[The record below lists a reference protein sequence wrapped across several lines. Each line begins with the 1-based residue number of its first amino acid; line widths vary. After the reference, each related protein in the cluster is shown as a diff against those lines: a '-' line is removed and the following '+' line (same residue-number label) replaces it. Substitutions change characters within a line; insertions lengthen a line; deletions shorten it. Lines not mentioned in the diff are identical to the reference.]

1 MPSQKKNAS
10 PYDSRHRANLTK
22 YKKQIDRLFDT
33 LCQEAARLGI
43 RTGLEEDGGT
53 FSFDRFPTARK
64 KADRLLA
71 RIRQQMES
79 AIVSGTSNEWALSE
93 AKNAEIIE
101 KLLEDTDIPRETIEA
116 MKPRNADALKAFQE
130 RRKRGLTLS
139 DRVWNVTSQA
149 MGEVETAI
157 GISIATGMD
166 APSLSRKVRG
176 LLNNPTEMWRRY
188 YVTRTRTDGT
198 RQREAEWRRKVVD
211 EDGKVRFVKQP
222 LSHPGRGV
230 YRSSYR
236 NALRLAVTET
246 NMAYHEADT
255 LAWQHSPACIGIEV
269 ALSNNHTCRGVK
281 GVFYDICDELAG
293 KYPKYFKF
301 PGWHP
306 FCRCVAIP
314 ITASKEEFVGYLKD
328 MMADKDVSGMKF
340 KGTVKDMP
348 DAWNSW
354 TKKNS
359 DRIERMKERGTLPYF
374 IKINEGRMAAQ
385 MQSVTKYK
393 DDEWKLSYVPKLG
406 NGFVM
411 TERVRIKESM
421 ASKSER
427 QKFEKEMHMCRV
439 LADNG
444 HGIEYLQGTGRPKG
458 QTYDITMNGMK
469 ADLKCVTGGTGNI
482 VKYIKKALIKQ
493 GGDAVVLELPSP
505 DKKYFEALAEARR
518 KCAGRIFFY
527 IKGENVVK
535 EAK

>member
-255 LAWQHSPACIGIEV
+255 LAWQQSPACIGIEV

-340 KGTVKDMP
+340 KGAIDHMP
-348 DAWNSW
+348 EKFDRWCD
-354 TKKNS
+354 KNKE
-359 DRIERMKERGTLPYF
+359 RIERMRERGTLPYF
-374 IKINEGRMAAQ
+374 IKDNEGRKKHSPLPQEARERRKEIQ
-385 MQSVTKYK
+385 KYAK
-393 DDEWKLSYVPKLG
+393 ENLVGKQFSLPQIGSTATIS
-406 NGFVM
+406 N
-411 TERVRIKESM
+411 RSIKEWLN
-421 ASKSER
+421 
-427 QKFEKEMHMCRV
+427 QPFEDAQAKNEALLNLQNLLDKATYRGSGIDKHDSTSSVHLFETEIGGRKCWIIVRSYLEGKYTIYSV
-439 LADNG
+439 SDNES
-444 HGIEYLQGTGRPKG
+444 I
-458 QTYDITMNGMK
+458 
-469 ADLKCVTGGTGNI
+469 LKN
-482 VKYIKKALIKQ
+482 IKK
-493 GGDAVVLELPSP
+493 
-505 DKKYFEALAEARR
+505 
-518 KCAGRIFFY
+518 
-527 IKGENVVK
+527 
-535 EAK
+535 

>member
-1 MPSQKKNAS
+1 MPSQKKNAA

-255 LAWQHSPACIGIEV
+255 LAWQQSPACIGIEV

-328 MMADKDVSGMKF
+328 MMAGKDVSGMKF

-374 IKINEGRMAAQ
+374 IKSNEGR
-385 MQSVTKYK
+385 
-393 DDEWKLSYVPKLG
+393 
-406 NGFVM
+406 
-411 TERVRIKESM
+411 
-421 ASKSER
+421 
-427 QKFEKEMHMCRV
+427 
-439 LADNG
+439 
-444 HGIEYLQGTGRPKG
+444 
-458 QTYDITMNGMK
+458 
-469 ADLKCVTGGTGNI
+469 
-482 VKYIKKALIKQ
+482 
-493 GGDAVVLELPSP
+493 
-505 DKKYFEALAEARR
+505 
-518 KCAGRIFFY
+518 
-527 IKGENVVK
+527 